1 MITFKVSGDWNKTLR
16 FLNKA
21 SNLKFNEVLN
31 KAGSMGVQALS
42 GATPTRS
49 GKTASSWTYDVKS
62 INKGFKIT
70 WRNTNMNRGYCIAM
84 LIQHGHGTG
93 WGGYVQGID
102 YINPAMAPVFQ
113 EIAEMVWREVT
124 S

>member
-16 FLNKA
+16 FLDKA
-21 SNLKFNEVLN
+21 SNLKFNIILN
-31 KAGSMGVQALS
+31 KAGSMGVKALAV
-42 GATPTRS
+42 ATPTRS
-49 GKTASSWTYDVKS
+49 GKTASSWTYD
-62 INKGFKIT
+62 IEPANKGFKIT
-70 WRNTNMNRGYCIAM
+70 WRNTNTNRGYCIAM
-84 LIQHGHGTG
+84 LIQYGHGTG